1 MASCNTKSKAIMVV
15 LVGLL
20 DCCVS
25 VLQYRLPKNTDC
37 RRNGYMPLK
46 GSLAPDAKKY

>member
-1 MASCNTKSKAIMVV
+1 MASCNTKAKAIMVV

-20 DCCVS
+20 GCCVL
-25 VLQYRLPKNTDC
+25 VLQSRLPKNTDC

-46 GSLAPDAKKY
+46 GSLADAKKY